1 MMLTHCGRTPRL
13 MPPLPGA
20 EDERFVAKALEAAI
34 RIGLI
39 VLLAAWCFEI
49 VRPFIIPLIWGIIIA
64 IASHPGYRWLRAA
77 LGDRSTLA
85 AAAFALIALAGL
97 IVPAVLL
104 AGTLV
109 ETAQTLAKDLSQGT
123 IKVPPPP
130 ESVASWPVIGKPLQ
144 QFWLLASVNFGQA
157 LAEIG
162 PHLKPFGRWLLAAAA
177 GTGLGILQFI
187 MAIVIAAVFLA
198 RVHFSH
204 ELAMAIAMRLAG
216 ERGTEY
222 TELAGATIR
231 SVARGILGVALIQSL
246 LAGLGFLAVGLPA
259 AGFLA
264 LLCLLL
270 AVLQVGPALVV
281 VPVIIYVF
289 ATADTVTAILFL
301 IWSMVVLVSDNI
313 LKPIL
318 LGRGVRVPMIV
329 IFIGAIGGLL
339 TSGIVGLFVGA
350 VVLALGYT
358 LFLAWLQGGSVAATA
373 PRIPEERVPE
383 GRVPASA
390 EAAVETP
397 APDRTA

>member
-1 MMLTHCGRTPRL
+1 
-13 MPPLPGA
+13 MPPLPDA
-20 EDERFVAKALEAAI
+20 EGKQFVARALEAAI
-34 RIGLI
+34 RIGLV
-39 VLLAAWCFEI
+39 VLLAGWCLEI

-64 IASHPGYRWLRAA
+64 IASYPVYRWLQAA
-77 LGDRSTLA
+77 LGSRSVLA

-109 ETAQTLAKDLSQGT
+109 ETAQALAADLSRGT

-130 ESVASWPVIGKPLQ
+130 ESVALWPVVGKPLQ
-144 QFWLLASVNFGQA
+144 QFWLLASVNLREA
-157 LAEIG
+157 LAQIG

-216 ERGTEY
+216 ERGIEY
-222 TELAGATIR
+222 AELAGDTIR

-270 AVLQVGPALVV
+270 AVVQVGPAPIV

-289 ATADTVTAILFL
+289 ATADTLTAILFL
-301 IWSMVVLVSDNI
+301 TWSAVVLVSDNI

-318 LGRGVRVPMIV
+318 LGRGVRVPMII

-358 LFLAWLQGGSVAATA
+358 LFLAWLQNSSVAPTA
-373 PRIPEERVPE
+373 PGASEEH
-383 GRVPASA
+383 VPASP
-390 EAAVETP
+390 EAAAETP
-397 APDRTA
+397 MPDRTA